1 VGAGLQ
7 LCERVECGLQSVPDG
22 RKSAAVQ
29 RQDFSQGAFV
39 IFGFNTDVKFADTVY
54 HVQSE
59 ARQHELV
66 LQTLVF
72 LKGRCIGKRTSSYAE
87 QTLQPG
93 FSEAHM
99 HEMLKDQHKYF
110 VAAVREGRI
119 EAELGEHSEH
129 APAEAPPPAA
139 AAHIA
144 EFAIPDAAADGAAS
158 QLEEPDTVVIE
169 PEMMPEAVAPAAAPA
184 PMDDLAAQFAAAV
197 ASKPVDPGLSLTP
210 AGKLI
215 GKGLS
220 VECRPPAAGA
230 DKGAVTICVQIGDE
244 NGPAAGAQV
253 SCRIT
258 SGKTH
263 ANYVYA
269 TTNPEGVAD
278 VCLVLKGLDLSA
290 TALLIQASHRGK
302 SASRKYKL
310 QTSL

>member
-1 VGAGLQ
+1 
-7 LCERVECGLQSVPDG
+7 
-22 RKSAAVQ
+22 
-29 RQDFSQGAFV
+29 V
-39 IFGFNTDVKFADTVY
+39 IFGFNTDVKFDGTVY

-87 QTLQPG
+87 QTKEPS
-93 FSEAHM
+93 FSEERM
-99 HEMLKDQHKYF
+99 HEMLKDQHKHF

-119 EAELGEHSEH
+119 ESELGELSEH
-129 APAEAPPPAA
+129 AHAEEQLPAD

-144 EFAIPDAAADGAAS
+144 EFAVQDAPAAGDAS
-158 QLEEPDTVVIE
+158 QLDEPDTVVIE
-169 PEMMPEAVAPAAAPA
+169 PEMREEPAAVIGEPEMAPQAVVAAPAPA

-210 AGKLI
+210 AGSLI
-215 GKGLS
+215 GKGLTL
-220 VECRPPAAGA
+220 ECLPPAVGA
-230 DKGAVTICVQIGDE
+230 DENAVVVGVKIVDE

-263 ANYVYA
+263 ADYVYA
-269 TTNPEGVAD
+269 TTSAEGVAD
-278 VCLVLKGLDLSA
+278 VRLFLKNLDLSA

-302 SASRKYKL
+302 TASRKYKL
-310 QTSL
+310 QTSS

>member
-1 VGAGLQ
+1 
-7 LCERVECGLQSVPDG
+7 
-22 RKSAAVQ
+22 
-29 RQDFSQGAFV
+29 V
-39 IFGFNTDVKFADTVY
+39 IFGFNTDVRFANTVY

-72 LKGRCIGKRTSSYAE
+72 LKGRCIGKRTNSYAE
-87 QTLQPG
+87 QTKQPG
-93 FSEAHM
+93 FSEEHM
-99 HEMLKDQHKYF
+99 HEMLKDQHKHF

-119 EAELGEHSEH
+119 EAELGEHSEQ
-129 APAEAPPPAA
+129 ARAEEPPPAA
-139 AAHIA
+139 EAHIA
-144 EFAIPDAAADGAAS
+144 EFGLPDVVSAAA
-158 QLEEPDTVVIE
+158 QFEEPDTAVIE
-169 PEMMPEAVAPAAAPA
+169 PAAAPSPA
-184 PMDDLAAQFAAAV
+184 SVDELAAQFAAAV

-220 VECRPPAAGA
+220 LECRPPSAGA
-230 DKGAVTICVQIGDE
+230 DKGAVTICVQIGDD

-263 ANYVYA
+263 ANYLYA
-269 TTNPEGVAD
+269 TASAEGVAD
-278 VCLVLKGLDLSA
+278 VHLAVKDLDLSA

-310 QTSL
+310 QSSS